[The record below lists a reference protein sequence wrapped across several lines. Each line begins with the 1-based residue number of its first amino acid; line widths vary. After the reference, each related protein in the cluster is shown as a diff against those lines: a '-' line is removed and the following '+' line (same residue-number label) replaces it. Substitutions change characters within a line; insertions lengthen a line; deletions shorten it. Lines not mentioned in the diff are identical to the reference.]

1 MMEEGGGESFWRN
14 ENRRENTV
22 EYVRGRSSRQHSERW
37 WNIWGD
43 ASALCRNEDT
53 SPEKAI
59 LLHIKKQLQEPSIF
73 LNFVFFDLI
82 QKMLQSLSIS
92 HKMFSKMHYC
102 LKKSWLKVEV
112 DMTCIGASRIF
123 FRDWD

>member
-1 MMEEGGGESFWRN
+1 MEEGGGESFWRN

-73 LNFVFFDLI
+73 PDFVFFFWLNTKNATIFIYFAQNVLKNALLLI
-82 QKMLQSLSIS
+82 EEL
-92 HKMFSKMHYC
+92 
-102 LKKSWLKVEV
+102 
-112 DMTCIGASRIF
+112 T
-123 FRDWD
+123 